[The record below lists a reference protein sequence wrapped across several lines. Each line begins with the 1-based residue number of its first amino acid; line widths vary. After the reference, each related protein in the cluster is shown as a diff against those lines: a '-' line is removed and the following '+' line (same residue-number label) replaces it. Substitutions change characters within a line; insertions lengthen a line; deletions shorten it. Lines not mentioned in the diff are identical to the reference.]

1 MNKKEELIKYAKPK
15 DTNPEENHLPT
26 KKKNKKN
33 KVKEATK
40 SLEEEK
46 SHPSKPIE
54 ESKPAQTSGG
64 GYTEKLSSFLT
75 QIPSLAKNIFGMPSE
90 PKAASAGGKTEANYL
105 DELLREEESKK
116 EKANAAKQKEEMR
129 KQQEIDRI
137 NKQLQEEERKRQ
149 EDEEAQRLKKIQSKK
164 NRKKNKNKD
173 KPKEDTDT
181 QPPPVKKPMVQ
192 MCKTSDLSQK
202 ILEETKDLIKQDKKK
217 KKKTK
222 IAPKV

>member
-15 DTNPEENHLPT
+15 DTNPDENQPT
-26 KKKNKKN
+26 SKKKNKKN

-40 SLEEEK
+40 
-46 SHPSKPIE
+46 PIE
-54 ESKPAQTSGG
+54 ESKPAQPSGG

-90 PKAASAGGKTEANYL
+90 PKAASAGAKTEANYL
-105 DELLREEESKK
+105 DELLREEEAKK
-116 EKANAAKQKEEMR
+116 EKAKTAKQKEEMR

-137 NKQLQEEERKRQ
+137 NKQLQEEERKRL
-149 EDEEAQRLKKIQSKK
+149 EEEEAQRLKKIQSKK

-181 QPPPVKKPMVQ
+181 QVLPVKKPMVQ

-202 ILEETKDLIKQDKKK
+202 ILEETKDLMKQDKKK